1 MSRFTL
7 PSDIYFGENAME
19 ELKNLKGH
27 KRAFVVTGGHSMQ
40 KFGFLEKLENILR
53 GAGMEVR
60 LFEGVEPDPSVET
73 VMKGAAAMR
82 EFGPDVIVA
91 IGGGSPI
98 DAAKAMWVFY
108 EYPEKKF
115 DDIKDP
121 FTMPKLR
128 TKAIF
133 AAIPSTSGTASEVTA
148 LGNLAVNGLSLTP
161 WQRVTAVRVCV
172 LVRTVGGNTRIADK
186 TGAAR
191 TYKNCQDADT
201 AQPARD
207 TITRYV
213 QVFGLRNGL
222 KQYY

>member
-1 MSRFTL
+1 MTTFPIRTL
-7 PSDIYFGENAME
+7 LAASCLVF
-19 ELKNLKGH
+19 
-27 KRAFVVTGGHSMQ
+27 S
-40 KFGFLEKLENILR
+40 
-53 GAGMEVR
+53 
-60 LFEGVEPDPSVET
+60 
-73 VMKGAAAMR
+73 GAALAQ
-82 EFGPDVIVA
+82 A
-91 IGGGSPI
+91 
-98 DAAKAMWVFY
+98 
-108 EYPEKKF
+108 
-115 DDIKDP
+115 
-121 FTMPKLR
+121 MPKANLN
-128 TKAIF
+128 
-133 AAIPSTSGTASEVTA
+133 VV
-148 LGNLAVNGLSLTP
+148 GNLAVNGLSLTP

>member
-1 MSRFTL
+1 M
-7 PSDIYFGENAME
+7 P
-19 ELKNLKGH
+19 
-27 KRAFVVTGGHSMQ
+27 
-40 KFGFLEKLENILR
+40 
-53 GAGMEVR
+53 
-60 LFEGVEPDPSVET
+60 GVEDLKFTYGVYTSADTFTPS
-73 VMKGAAAMR
+73 R
-82 EFGPDVIVA
+82 
-91 IGGGSPI
+91 
-98 DAAKAMWVFY
+98 Y
-108 EYPEKKF
+108 Y
-115 DDIKDP
+115 
-121 FTMPKLR
+121 
-128 TKAIF
+128 
-133 AAIPSTSGTASEVTA
+133 TASEVTA